1 MQDKLFNFT
10 GRMIV
15 MPKYNEPQVY
25 IINNSEIGKELE
37 QEYNVASEKSIG
49 IKKCLD
55 STDSYNI
62 KYFSLKSSLIENLH
76 EYKIIIIDL
85 QNDDSYIYR
94 NSESNEKYLF
104 RVDFPKTDINTKP
117 FVMSI
122 ISNQMN
128 KESLRI
134 IFADSPFEEEY
145 HLVEQIYKG
154 HFSSK
159 ETYAY
164 NLFSGLKIYAE
175 KKFGKNIIKEKNKLA
190 EVIGKYATEYRCIFK
205 DPYSYNDYIPILHNS
220 DKEVISYISYN
231 TSGGYDLILPVCKDK
246 PKLIKELFNQFLPE
260 CIPDLFPESN
270 NFAWLKEDT
279 FKPYEIF
286 SLEEKAEDLKKEYDV
301 KLQEI
306 DKEKMTIL
314 EKYKFLNDL
323 ITETGDVL
331 VEAVKEYL
339 LWLGF
344 EKVELVDNKEKG
356 ARRED
361 IQIVEDKNLFIIE
374 VKGIGGTSTDS
385 ECAQIAKHRRR
396 REKENSD
403 KTIFPLYI
411 VNHQRY
417 KKPEMRENPPFSSD
431 QIDYAINDE
440 RGLLTTW
447 QLYQQYKL
455 IERDI
460 FKKEEIREC
469 LKKFGLVDFIPSNLQ
484 FIGSVSEYYIKSN
497 ACILNLEN
505 KLINIG
511 DYIWAYKDTWYKGKI
526 KSMQVDSQ
534 PCQTVSDGEVGI
546 VLDIP
551 LGKGYRLYIKKG

>member
-1 MQDKLFNFT
+1 
-10 GRMIV
+10 
-15 MPKYNEPQVY
+15 MPKYKEPQVY
-25 IINNSEIGKELE
+25 IINNGEIGKELE

-49 IKKCLD
+49 VKKILNYSD
-55 STDSYNI
+55 SNN
-62 KYFSLKSSLIENLH
+62 KYFSIESCLIQNLH
-76 EYKIIIIDL
+76 EYKILIIDL
-85 QNDDSYIYR
+85 QNEDCEIYR
-94 NSESNEKYLF
+94 NGEINKKYLF
-104 RVDFPKTDINTKP
+104 RVDFPKTDINTMP

-122 ISNQMN
+122 ITNQMS

-134 IFADSPFEEEY
+134 VFADTPINEDY
-145 HLVEQIYKG
+145 HLVTQTYKG

-159 ETYAY
+159 ESQTY
-164 NLFSGLKIYAE
+164 NLFYGLKIYTE
-175 KKFGKNIIKEKNKLA
+175 KKFGKNILKEKNKLA
-190 EVIGKYATEYRCIFK
+190 EIIGKYATEYRCIFK
-205 DPYSYNDYIPILHNS
+205 NPYSYNDYIPILYNS
-220 DKEVISYISYN
+220 DNEVISYISYN
-231 TSGGYDLILPVCKDK
+231 MSGGYDLVLPVCKDK
-246 PKLIKELFNQFLPE
+246 PKLIKELFDQVLPE
-260 CIPDLFPESN
+260 CIPDLFPESK
-270 NFAWLKEDT
+270 NFVWLKEDT

-286 SLEEKAEDLKKEYDV
+286 SLEQKAEELKKEYDV
-301 KLQEI
+301 KFQEI
-306 DKEKMTIL
+306 EKEKMTIL

-331 VEAVKEYL
+331 VKAVKEYL

-344 EKVELVDNKEKG
+344 EKVELIDNKEKG
-356 ARRED
+356 ALRED
-361 IQIVEDKNLFIIE
+361 IQIVEDENLFIIE

-396 REKENSD
+396 REKENSR

-417 KKPEMRENPPFSSD
+417 KKPETRENPPFSSD

-455 IERDI
+455 IESSI
-460 FKKEEIREC
+460 FTKEETREC
-469 LKKFGLVDFIPSNLQ
+469 LKKFGLVDLIPSNLQ
-484 FIGSVSEYYIKSN
+484 FIGIVSEYFTKSN

-526 KSMQVDSQ
+526 KSMQVNSQ
-534 PCQTVSDGEVGI
+534 PCQTVSDGEVGV